1 MARPYNVWEN
11 DREYNSYNSWEN
23 NARIYNFADR
33 LKMSKRKVYIGLGVI
48 IFVVILI
55 IALILGLVLG
65 LRKHQSV
72 LVIIALILGLVLGL
86 RKNHKGPTATTS
98 PQTLSGEYLTIA
110 FNIGYYNL
118 TLAKSRFKRDAN
130 PYYDGVSL
138 YWVF

>member
-65 LRKHQSV
+65 LRKHQS
-72 LVIIALILGLVLGL
+72 
-86 RKNHKGPTATTS
+86 GPTATTS